1 MKVFYFTLLLLLT
14 ASHHYAQQ
22 TDLKRELLE
31 LEESKTE
38 LISRARRLLLD
49 RFEKRDLAKV
59 AEIKAYLI
67 NEVEDKNYLGFFLI
81 ERILVSYW
89 TGDYQDI
96 LRHSHLMDQEEIMLI
111 TQKISPPADLL
122 AKTLLIESRKEQPL
136 LAGKLKSDP
145 ALSSMEKEFLALNL
159 LYLLEG
165 PDYPEIS
172 QEELN
177 FLADKFL
184 TSFPGN
190 DYEQYTRE
198 YIRQR
203 FEPSKWG
210 FTAEFFTGYGR
221 YTDQLSS
228 EFKNSIPFGIAFDI
242 IYTDWVLFLRNYIG
256 ITRNKHDVPVSG
268 GVWPAYS
275 QARMFL
281 PELSIGYQVTDS
293 PRLAITPFAGFAWMD
308 LGPTPY
314 DLQQNQS
321 LSEATLSF
329 RRTPTVGLNVD
340 VKMGNVNGLISQ
352 GQEHSYWFIRLR
364 YAYQTPRYERK
375 YTGYAGSL
383 HNLTVGVGGTGRRIR
398 KMH

>member
-1 MKVFYFTLLLLLT
+1 MKALYLTLLLLLA

-31 LEESKTE
+31 MEESKPE
-38 LISRARRLLLD
+38 LISRGRRLLLD
-49 RFEKRDLAKV
+49 RFENRDISKM
-59 AEIKAYLI
+59 AEVKTFLL
-67 NEVEDKNYLGFFLI
+67 NEVEDKNYLALFLI
-81 ERILVSYW
+81 ERVLISYW
-89 TGDYQDI
+89 TGDYQEV
-96 LRHSHLMDQEEIMLI
+96 LGHSHLMDQEEIMLI
-111 TQKISPPADLL
+111 TQKIAPMGDLL
-122 AKTLLIESRKEQPL
+122 AKTLLTESRKEQPI
-136 LAGKLKSDP
+136 LASKLKNNP
-145 ALSSMEKEFLALNL
+145 ELSAMEKDFLALNL

-184 TSFPGN
+184 SSYPGN
-190 DYEQYTRE
+190 AYEAYTRE

-256 ITRNKHDVPVSG
+256 ITRNKHDVPISS

-321 LSEATLSF
+321 LSEATLTF

-352 GQEHSYWFIRLR
+352 GQEHSYWFMRLR
-364 YAYQTPRYERK
+364 YAYQTPHYERK
-375 YTGYAGSL
+375 YNGYAGSL
-383 HNLTVGVGGTGRRIR
+383 HNFTIGVGGTGRRI
-398 KMH
+398 KKVH